1 MKEESKYYTPDIE
14 EFHVGFEYEQV
25 MDAVWEKCEM
35 HLLDLGRVNG
45 RLSSLRVKHLDREDI
60 ESCGFEDRDMFYYD
74 SKISYKNGVP
84 FVENYMNK
92 SKSKVLSKFIKSH
105 MGGNYGLGSEY
116 IFIEKVK
123 SYENATHISRIIYN
137 GDGSAMVTSAFR
149 GTIKNKS
156 ELKRILK
163 QIGI

>member
-1 MKEESKYYTPDIE
+1 MDEIGKYYTPEIE

-60 ESCGFEDRDMFYYD
+60 KSLGFKHY
-74 SKISYKNGVP
+74 NGLI
-84 FVENYMNK
+84 YRK
-92 SKSKVLSKFIKSH
+92 
-105 MGGNYGLGSEY
+105 GNYEILHNFNLRLKNSITVRERIGDKWIDLA
-116 IFIEKVK
+116 IFP
-123 SYENATHISRIIYN
+123 A
-137 GDGSAMVTSAFR
+137 
-149 GTIKNKS
+149 KNKS